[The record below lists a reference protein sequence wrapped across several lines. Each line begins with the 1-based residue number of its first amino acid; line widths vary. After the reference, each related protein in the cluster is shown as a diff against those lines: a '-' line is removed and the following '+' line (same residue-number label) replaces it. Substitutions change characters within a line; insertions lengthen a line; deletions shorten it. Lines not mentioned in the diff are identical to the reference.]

1 MIAKIKYIAFLALVG
16 LALASCVT
24 SKKVNYLQEPTKQNK
39 IPHYADTLNY
49 EEYKLRAGD
58 RLYIYVYSLDENIM
72 RMYNAGNG
80 SSSRSQLAQQMQ
92 AAGGRTTNELYS
104 YLVDKEGNIDFPT
117 IGKLQVLGLTTR
129 ETKRLM
135 EEQLSSLLKEI
146 PGYSTISV
154 EVMVMQRTFSLIGVQ
169 SGRYPID
176 KEKMTIFEALAEMGN
191 LQTFSDRSRV
201 KIVREINGETVIKT
215 FDLRSKDIINSE
227 FYYVQPNDIIYV
239 RELTGK
245 AFGITSASA
254 GVAVVSATL
263 SFGVFIYTVVAT
275 GINHMDK
282 KLHPEKYQN
291 TGGN

>member
-1 MIAKIKYIAFLALVG
+1 MLKLRNIFLFALVG
-16 LALASCVT
+16 LLMASCVT
-24 SKKVNYLQEPTKQNK
+24 SKKVNYLQEPTKRNK
-39 IPHYADTLNY
+39 IPSYADTVDY
-49 EEYKLRAGD
+49 EEYKLRVGD

-72 RMYNAGNG
+72 RMYNSGTG
-80 SSSRSQLAQQMQ
+80 SQSRSQMMQQMQ
-92 AAGGRTTNELYS
+92 YSGGRTTNELYS
-104 YLVDKEGNIDFPT
+104 YLIDKEGNIDFPT
-117 IGKLQVLGLTTR
+117 IGKVQVLGLTTR
-129 ETKRLM
+129 ETKRVM

-146 PGYSTISV
+146 PGYTTISV
-154 EVMVMQRTFSLIGVQ
+154 EVMVMQRTFSLIGVK

-176 KEKMTIFEALAEMGN
+176 KEKMTIFEALALMGN

-245 AFGITSASA
+245 AFGITSAGA

-263 SFGVFIYTVVAT
+263 SFGIFVYTIVAT
-275 GINHMDK
+275 GINHVNKYK
-282 KLHPEKYQN
+282 K
-291 TGGN
+291 

>member
-1 MIAKIKYIAFLALVG
+1 MKYIRHILIMSLIG
-16 LALASCVT
+16 LAFASCVT
-24 SKKVNYLQEPTKQNK
+24 SKKVNYLQEPGKHK
-39 IPHYADTLNY
+39 IPSYADTVDY

-72 RMYNAGNG
+72 RMYNAGTT
-80 SSSRSQLAQQMQ
+80 SRSQMQQQMNNVS
-92 AAGGRTTNELYS
+92 GRSTTELYT
-104 YLVDKEGNIDFPT
+104 YLVDKEGFIDYPT
-117 IGKLQVLGLTTR
+117 IGKVQVVGLTTR
-129 ETKRLM
+129 ETKHLM

-154 EVMVMQRTFSLIGVQ
+154 EVMVMQRTFSLIGVM

-176 KEKMTIFEALAEMGN
+176 KEKLTIFEALAEMGN
-191 LQTFSDRSRV
+191 LQTYSDRSQV
-201 KIVREINGETVIKT
+201 KIIREINGETVIKT

-245 AFGITSASA
+245 TFGITSASA

-263 SFGVFIYTVVAT
+263 SFGVFVYTIVAT
-275 GINHMDK
+275 GINHVK
-282 KLHPEKYQN
+282 KYK
-291 TGGN
+291 

>member
-1 MIAKIKYIAFLALVG
+1 MKQLQNIFLVALIG
-16 LALASCVT
+16 LAFASCVT
-24 SKKVNYLQEPTKQNK
+24 SKKVNYLQEPTKHNK
-39 IPHYADTLNY
+39 IPSYADTVDY
-49 EEYKLRAGD
+49 EEYKLRTGD

-72 RMYNAGNG
+72 RMYNAGTG
-80 SSSRSQLAQQMQ
+80 SQSRSQMMQQMQ
-92 AAGGRTTNELYS
+92 YSGGRTTNELYS
-104 YLVDKEGNIDFPT
+104 YLIDKEGNIDFPT
-117 IGKLQVLGLTTR
+117 IGKVQVAGLTTR
-129 ETKRLM
+129 ETKRVM

-146 PGYSTISV
+146 PGYTTISV

-176 KEKMTIFEALAEMGN
+176 KEKMTIFEALALMGN
-191 LQTFSDRSRV
+191 LQTYSDRSRV

-245 AFGITSASA
+245 AFGITSAGA

-263 SFGVFIYTVVAT
+263 SFGVFVYTVVAT
-275 GINHMDK
+275 GINHVK
-282 KLHPEKYQN
+282 KKQS
-291 TGGN
+291 GGF

>member
-1 MIAKIKYIAFLALVG
+1 MKQLQNIFLVALIG
-16 LALASCVT
+16 LAFASCVT
-24 SKKVNYLQEPTKQNK
+24 SKKVNYLQEPTKHNK
-39 IPHYADTLNY
+39 IPSYADTVDY
-49 EEYKLRAGD
+49 EEYKLRTGD

-72 RMYNAGNG
+72 RMYNAGTG
-80 SSSRSQLAQQMQ
+80 SQSRSQMMQQMQ
-92 AAGGRTTNELYS
+92 YSGGRTTNELYS
-104 YLVDKEGNIDFPT
+104 YLIDKEGNIDFPT
-117 IGKLQVLGLTTR
+117 IGKVQVAGLTTR
-129 ETKRLM
+129 ETKRVM

-146 PGYSTISV
+146 PGYTTISV

-176 KEKMTIFEALAEMGN
+176 KEKMTIFEALALMGN
-191 LQTFSDRSRV
+191 LQTYSDRSRV

-245 AFGITSASA
+245 AFGITSAGA

-263 SFGVFIYTVVAT
+263 SFGVFVYTVVAT
-275 GINHMDK
+275 GINHVK
-282 KLHPEKYQN
+282 KYKK
-291 TGGN
+291 

>member
-1 MIAKIKYIAFLALVG
+1 MKHLRTILLCGLIG
-16 LALASCVT
+16 LAFASCVT
-24 SKKVNYLQEPTKQNK
+24 SKKVNYLQEPTKHNK
-39 IPHYADTLNY
+39 IPSYADTVDY
-49 EEYKLRAGD
+49 EEYKLRTGD

-72 RMYNAGNG
+72 RMYNAGTG
-80 SSSRSQLAQQMQ
+80 SQSRSQMMQQMQ
-92 AAGGRTTNELYS
+92 YSGGRTTNELYS
-104 YLVDKEGNIDFPT
+104 YLIDKEGNIDFPT
-117 IGKLQVLGLTTR
+117 IGKVQVAGLTTR
-129 ETKRLM
+129 ETKRVM

-146 PGYSTISV
+146 PGYTTISV

-176 KEKMTIFEALAEMGN
+176 KEKMTIFEALALMGN
-191 LQTFSDRSRV
+191 LQTYSDRSRV

-245 AFGITSASA
+245 AFGITSAGA

-263 SFGVFIYTVVAT
+263 SFGVFVYTVVAP
-275 GINHMDK
+275 GINHVKQYK
-282 KLHPEKYQN
+282 K
-291 TGGN
+291 